1 MGQMIQRL
9 GDKIFKYIEIKDK
22 KLVVLDLDG
31 TIIDSDMNS
40 KKITLETHI
49 VNVEGVDYK
58 ITIRPYFKEFRN
70 WLFENY
76 QVAIW
81 TNALMIYAEPVLKLI
96 FEENYQQILFIWDR
110 KKSVNCCYNN
120 HYQLMKPLDKITEE
134 YPKFSII
141 LLFNTSL
148 MACFFV
154 QCVAVKLNLFLSF
167 LYKRAISGI
176 KGSSGFGSSSK
187 EHTLSKT
194 LDIVKAG
201 LH

>member
-134 YPKFSII
+134 YPKFSID
-141 LLFNTSL
+141 
-148 MACFFV
+148 
-154 QCVAVKLNLFLSF
+154 
-167 LYKRAISGI
+167 
-176 KGSSGFGSSSK
+176 
-187 EHTLSKT
+187 
-194 LDIVKAG
+194 DIVIIEDTPSNCIEFIENCYSINTYCTDNLEDDKSLLDVIEDFQNG
-201 LH
+201 MYCKYI